1 MGIAKIPISFCR
13 LQRKTPKLPCWK
25 ESTLMEEKLNK
36 GYEPHD
42 VERKWY
48 KKWEDDGR
56 FCADEKST
64 KPHYSIVIPP
74 PNVTGVLHMGHA
86 LNNTLQDILA
96 RWKRMCGYEVLWM
109 PGTDHAG
116 IATQNVVE
124 RQLAAEGLDRH
135 AIGREEFID
144 RVWKWR
150 EESGGQIIE
159 QLKRLGASCD
169 WGRERFTMD
178 EGLSTAVREVFVR
191 LYEDGLIY
199 RANRLINWCPRCHTA
214 LSDLEVEHEDKKGHL
229 WHLRYPVLGTD
240 RHLVVATTRP
250 ETMLGDTAVAVHP
263 EDERYQG
270 LIGKK
275 VLLPLVNREI
285 PIVADD
291 YVDKDFGS
299 GAVKI
304 TPAHDFNDF
313 ELGKRHDL
321 EQINILDESGV
332 INENGGPYQGQE
344 RYEARANVV
353 ADLENL
359 DLLEKIDD
367 YSNSVGECYRC
378 KTVIEPYLSLQWYV
392 KVGPLAEEAIKAV
405 QQGDTRIIPQQW
417 EKTYFEWMFNL
428 QDWCVSRQIW
438 WGHRIPVWYCDTC
451 EELTVAREDATFC
464 THCDSTDI
472 RQDTDVLDTWFSSA
486 LWPFSTMGWPEQT
499 ETLNKFYPTSCLVTG
514 FDILFFWVARM
525 MMMGHKFM
533 DQVPFKDVYIHALVR
548 DAQGQKMSK
557 SKGNV
562 IDPLHIVDEYGADA
576 FRFTLTSFAAMGRDV
591 KLSTDRIGGYRNF
604 CNKLWNASRFTLMNL
619 EGFDPSGIDLNAH
632 ELSDAD
638 RWILTRLEEA
648 SRQTN
653 SALDDYKF
661 NEAASTLYAFTWHN
675 FCDWYIEMAKDDLY
689 GDDPQAKLR
698 VQSVLFTVLEQLLR
712 LLHPIMPF
720 ITEEIWQVLPGQRPC
735 ESIMQADYP
744 DGSGLPTDSV
754 GAERMELVMDVIR
767 AIRNIRGEMDVP
779 PGKQVTALLDCKS
792 EEACRILE
800 EGAAAIR
807 VLGKVGEMTI
817 GQSLDRPE
825 QSATQVAGEVE
836 ISLPLAGLVDIAE
849 EEKRLQK
856 EIAKVQKDVDLFTK
870 KLANE
875 KFVANAPA
883 HVLEKD
889 RGKLK
894 DAEEKI
900 GVLQESLGK
909 IQTLK

>member
-1 MGIAKIPISFCR
+1 
-13 LQRKTPKLPCWK
+13 
-25 ESTLMEEKLNK
+25 MEETLNK

-48 KKWEDDGR
+48 RRWEADSCFR
-56 FCADEKST
+56 ADEKS
-64 KPHYSIVIPP
+64 PRPPYSIVIPP

-96 RWKRMCGYEVLWM
+96 RWKRMCGCEVLWM

-124 RQLAAEGLDRH
+124 KQLAAAGLDRH
-135 AIGREEFID
+135 AIGRDEFIK
-144 RVWKWR
+144 RVWAWR

-169 WGRERFTMD
+169 WARERFTMD
-178 EGLSTAVREVFVR
+178 DGLSKAVREVFVR
-191 LYEDGLIY
+191 LYEEGLVY

-240 RHLVVATTRP
+240 RYLVVATTRP

-263 EDERYQG
+263 EDDRYKELVG
-270 LIGKK
+270 RK

-291 YVDKDFGS
+291 YVDKEFGS

-313 ELGKRHDL
+313 ELGRRHGL
-321 EQINILDESGV
+321 EQVNILDESGV
-332 INENGGPYQGQE
+332 INENGGPYRGQE

-353 ADLENL
+353 ADLETRG
-359 DLLEKIDD
+359 LLEKIED
-367 YSNSVGECYRC
+367 YANAVGECYRC
-378 KTVIEPYLSLQWYV
+378 RTVIEPYLSLQWYV
-392 KVGPLAEEAIKAV
+392 KVGPLAEAAIESV
-405 QQGDTRIIPQQW
+405 QQGHTRIVPQQW
-417 EKTYFEWMFNL
+417 EKTYFDWMFNL
-428 QDWCVSRQIW
+428 QDWCISRQIW
-438 WGHRIPVWYCDTC
+438 WGHRIPVWYCADC
-451 EELTVAREDATFC
+451 EGLTVSREDASVC
-464 THCDSTDI
+464 VHCGSTAI
-472 RQDTDVLDTWFSSA
+472 SQDTDVLDTWFSSA

-499 ETLNKFYPTSCLVTG
+499 ETLAKFYPTSCLVTG

-525 MMMGHKFM
+525 MMMGLKFM
-533 DQVPFKDVYIHALVR
+533 GDIPFRDVYIHALVR

-562 IDPLHIVDEYGADA
+562 IDPLHVIDEYGADA
-576 FRFTLTSFAAMGRDV
+576 FRFTLTSFAAMGRDI
-591 KLSTDRIGGYRNF
+591 KLSTERIAGYRNF

-619 EGFDPSGIDLNAH
+619 EGLEPSAINLDTL

-638 RWILTRLEEA
+638 RWILTRLEETI
-648 SRQTN
+648 RLTVQ
-653 SALDDYKF
+653 ALEDYKF
-661 NEAASTLYAFTWHN
+661 NEAASTLYAFTWQN

-689 GDDPQAKLR
+689 GDDPQARTR

-712 LLHPIMPF
+712 LLHPFMPF
-720 ITEEIWQVLPGQRPC
+720 ITEEIWQALPGARPC
-735 ESIMQADYP
+735 TSIMRAAYP
-744 DGSGLPTDSV
+744 DGAGLPTDIVSS
-754 GAERMELVMDVIR
+754 ERMELVMEVIR

-779 PGKQVTALLDCKS
+779 PGRQVTALLDCRTDRAQ
-792 EEACRILE
+792 EILTQ
-800 EGAAAIR
+800 GAAAIR
-807 VLGKVGEMTI
+807 VLGKVGELTI
-817 GQSLDRPE
+817 GRGLERPRE
-825 QSATQVAGEVE
+825 VATQVAGDVE

-849 EEKRLQK
+849 EEKRLEK
-856 EIAKVQKDVDLFTK
+856 EIAKVRKDVELFTG
-870 KLANE
+870 KLSNE
-875 KFVANAPA
+875 KFVANAPE

-889 RGKLK
+889 RRKLK
-894 DAEEKI
+894 DAEEKMA
-900 GVLQESLGK
+900 VLQESLRK
-909 IQTLK
+909 IQSMK

>member
-1 MGIAKIPISFCR
+1 
-13 LQRKTPKLPCWK
+13 
-25 ESTLMEEKLNK
+25 MEQKLNK

-48 KKWEDDGR
+48 QEWQNCGYFR
-56 FCADEKST
+56 ADENSA

-86 LNNTLQDILA
+86 LNNTLQDILC
-96 RWKRMCGYEVLWM
+96 RWKRMCGCEVLWM

-124 RQLAAEGLDRH
+124 KQLDAEGTDRH
-135 AIGREEFID
+135 AIGREAFIE
-144 RVWKWR
+144 RVWQWR

-169 WGRERFTMD
+169 WERERFTMD
-178 EGLSTAVREVFVR
+178 EGLSRAVREVFVR
-191 LYEDGLIY
+191 LYEDDLIY

-229 WHLRYPVLGTD
+229 WHLRYPVIGTD
-240 RHLVVATTRP
+240 RFMVVATTRP

-263 EDERYQG
+263 EDERYRE

-275 VLLPLVNREI
+275 VLLPLVEREI
-285 PIVADD
+285 PIVADE

-313 ELGKRHDL
+313 ELGRRHNL
-321 EQINILDESGV
+321 EEINIFDESGIV
-332 INENGGPYQGQE
+332 NENGGPYQGQE
-344 RYEARANVV
+344 RYEARASVV
-353 ADLENL
+353 ADLENQG
-359 DLLEKIDD
+359 LLEKIDN
-367 YSNSVGECYRC
+367 YENAVGECYRC

-392 KVGPLAEEAIKAV
+392 KVGPLAEEAIRAV
-405 QQGDTRIIPQQW
+405 QQGDTRIVPQQW

-428 QDWCVSRQIW
+428 QDWCISRQIW
-438 WGHRIPVWYCDTC
+438 WGHRIPVWYCEDC
-451 EELTVAREDATFC
+451 EELTVSREDATVC
-464 THCDSTDI
+464 AHCGSVGI

-486 LWPFSTMGWPEQT
+486 LWPFSTMGWPGQT
-499 ETLNKFYPTSCLVTG
+499 ETLTKFYPTSCLVTG

-525 MMMGHKFM
+525 MMMGLKFM
-533 DQVPFKDVYIHALVR
+533 QDVPFKDVYIHALVR

-562 IDPLHIVDEYGADA
+562 IDPLHVIDEYGADA
-576 FRFTLTSFAAMGRDV
+576 FRFTLTSFAAMGRDI
-591 KLSTDRIGGYRNF
+591 KLSTERIAGYRNF

-619 EGFDPSGIDLNAH
+619 EDFDPSGIDLNDL
-632 ELSDAD
+632 ELTDAD
-638 RWILTRLEEA
+638 RWILTRLEETI
-648 SRQTN
+648 RQTGQ
-653 SALDDYKF
+653 ALDDYKF

-689 GDDPQAKLR
+689 GDDLQARTR

-712 LLHPIMPF
+712 LLHPFMPF
-720 ITEEIWQVLPGQRPC
+720 ITEEIWQVLPGERPC
-735 ESIMQADYP
+735 VTIMLAEFP
-744 DGSGLPTDSV
+744 DGSGLPTDAA
-754 GAERMELVMDVIR
+754 GAERMELVMEVIR

-779 PGKQVTALLDCKS
+779 PGRQVAALLNCKS
-792 EEACRILE
+792 GRSQEILE
-800 EGAAAIR
+800 EGSAAIR
-807 VLGKVGEMTI
+807 VLGKVGELTI
-817 GQSLDRPE
+817 GQSLSPPE
-825 QSATQVAGEVE
+825 QSATQVAGDVE
-836 ISLPLAGLVDIAE
+836 ISLPLAGLVDVAE

-856 EIAKVQKDVDLFTK
+856 EIAKVQKDIDLFAK
-870 KLANE
+870 KLSNE

-889 RGKLK
+889 RGKLR
-894 DAEEKI
+894 DAEEKMV
-900 GVLQESLGK
+900 VLQESLGK
-909 IQTLK
+909 IRALK